1 MEHVYKDKKKVKD
14 KKPMHLYGG
23 LIFNSVLLLCIV
35 FSIYTILICM
45 NCIRLIFAIS
55 NYINKLKGN

>member
-1 MEHVYKDKKKVKD
+1 MAFALYRNITDNT
-14 KKPMHLYGG
+14 PTYLYGG

-35 FSIYTILICM
+35 FSIYSIVICM
-45 NCIRLIFAIS
+45 NFIRLIFAVS

>member
-14 KKPMHLYGG
+14 KKLMHLYGG
-23 LIFNSVLLLCIV
+23 LLFNSVLLLCIV
-35 FSIYTILICM
+35 FSIYTIVICM
-45 NCIRLIFAIS
+45 NLIRLIFAVS